1 MMDWNTVLISIQY
14 SVTKALARK
23 LADQGNAIEKKNSK
37 ELRTEKTELQ
47 TIWKGENS
55 EAYLRKMDCLEQK
68 ITNNAKGIQESARVI
83 EEIAYNFYRAELQAI
98 EIAKN
103 RGY

>member
-1 MMDWNTVLISIQY
+1 MEWDTVLISIQY

-23 LADQGNAIEKKNSK
+23 LADQANAIENKSSK
-37 ELRTEKTELQ
+37 ELRADKAEIQ
-47 TIWKGENS
+47 MIWRGENS
-55 EAYLRKMDCLEQK
+55 ELYLRKMDCLEHK
-68 ITNNAKGIQESARVI
+68 ITNNAKGIKESARVI
-83 EEIAYNFYRAELQAI
+83 EELAYNLYRAELQAI